1 MDSPLNDSQ
10 LLSLI
15 KDYTERLKHEP
26 DADVFCQLAHSYVRL
41 GLIDPA
47 VTAVQQGL
55 THNPQHLNGQLLLAE
70 LLGENEQYDEAMAYY
85 DRVLKQYPDC
95 VDALIG
101 AARLDINQSNL
112 DRAKFN
118 LDKARLLQPDHPA
131 LRDLALQINDSVGVV
146 ELDANLPLVTA
157 TVAELYFKQGLT
169 EKAVEVYKT
178 LVRQQPHNEV
188 LQARLNV
195 LLDQV
200 GLKSCTECGK
210 LVEKLES
217 WLAAIQRRRKNV

>member
-70 LLGENEQYDEAMAYY
+70 LLGENEQYDEA
-85 DRVLKQYPDC
+85 
-95 VDALIG
+95 I
-101 AARLDINQSNL
+101 
-112 DRAKFN
+112 
-118 LDKARLLQPDHPA
+118 
-131 LRDLALQINDSVGVV
+131 
-146 ELDANLPLVTA
+146 
-157 TVAELYFKQGLT
+157 
-169 EKAVEVYKT
+169 EVYKESFEYEPY
-178 LVRQQPHNEV
+178 PH
-188 LQARLNV
+188 RLP
-195 LLDQV
+195 Q
-200 GLKSCTECGK
+200 
-210 LVEKLES
+210 
-217 WLAAIQRRRKNV
+217 